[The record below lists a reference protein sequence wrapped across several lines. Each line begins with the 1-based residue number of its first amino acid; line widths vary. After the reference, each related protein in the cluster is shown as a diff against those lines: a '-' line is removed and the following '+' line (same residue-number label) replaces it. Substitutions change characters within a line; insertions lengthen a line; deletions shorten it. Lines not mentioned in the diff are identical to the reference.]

1 MDIALTDQKKGPELF
16 FGFVGPVGT
25 NTDLICETLKSALD
39 RVKYK
44 TENIHLINLVNHIL
58 QNTTDGSPSL
68 FEQYNKNMTTGN
80 QFRENTDNNAA
91 VTLLGVLNINENRR
105 KGSEE
110 NPNQAYILRSL
121 KRQEEVNLLEK
132 IYEKAFFLIAAYS
145 PRETR
150 VVNLSHRIAKSKNQF
165 DPLQFRQEA
174 EQLVARD
181 EQEKNIKWGQNVQ
194 DTFPRGHVFIDSN
207 DKQSLIVSIDRFIN
221 LLFCHPFIT
230 PSRDEYAMFHAYAAA
245 MRSSSLGRQVGAAIS
260 TSEGDIIAVGS
271 NEVPKAGGGLY
282 WEGDDPDYRDHTFD
296 EDPSDSMKKTVFANL
311 LKKLYDAGWLK
322 LEISNPNE
330 NDLAELALK
339 NKQIFKGTHLANLIE
354 FGRPVHAEMAA
365 LLDAARRGVS
375 VKGHALFT
383 TTFPCH
389 DCAKHIVAAGIK
401 RVVYIEPYPKSLV
414 TTLYPD
420 SIAVDPSYDDNAK
433 VIFQSFV
440 GISPRLYLEL
450 FSMPND
456 DSRKKN
462 GKVVKWD
469 PIMALPKISGSKDL
483 YIPNEWAACRELG
496 KVLED
501 KKILEGGVL

>member
-1 MDIALTDQKKGPELF
+1 MTSPDPKKGPELF

-25 NTDLICETLKSALD
+25 NTDLLCETLQGALD

-44 TENIHLINLVNHIL
+44 TVNIHLIKLVNQIL
-58 QNTTDGSPSL
+58 GNTTDSDPSL
-68 FEQYNKNMTTGN
+68 FKQYDANMTTGN
-80 QFRENTDNNAA
+80 RFREITDNNAA
-91 VTLLGVLNINENRR
+91 VTLLGLVNISKNR
-105 KGSEE
+105 KNSSEE
-110 NPNQAYILRSL
+110 SPNHAYILRSL

-132 IYEKAFFLIAAYS
+132 IYQRAFFLIAAYS

-150 VVNLSHRIAKSKNQF
+150 VVNLTHRIAKSMNQF
-165 DPLQFRQEA
+165 DPLQFRHQA

-207 DKQSLIVSIDRFIN
+207 DKESLTISIERFIN
-221 LLFCHPFIT
+221 LLFGHPFIT

-282 WEGDDPDYRDHTFD
+282 WEGDDPDHRDHIFD
-296 EDPSDSMKKTVFANL
+296 EDPSDSMKKTVLANL
-311 LKKLYDAGWLK
+311 LKKLCDAGWLK
-322 LEISNPNE
+322 LEISNPSE

-339 NKQIFKGTHLANLIE
+339 RQIFKGTHLANLIE

-420 SIAVDPSYDDNAK
+420 SIAVDPPYEDKSK

-450 FSMPND
+450 FSMSND

-462 GKVVKWD
+462 GKVEKWD

-483 YIPNEWAACRELG
+483 HIPNEWEACNELG

-501 KKILEGGVL
+501 KKILGGGVQ